1 MNLFESFD
9 EVISDDFIQQVKSLS
24 NDNLGDVEVAMKG
37 VFYTLLAGLIRRTNS
52 DMSSGMLFNQIKEK
66 YKNNSIPLDKLSI
79 FEKKATIDNVTENG
93 SKIIS
98 QIFPAYKSPLLSM
111 IGSYASTSKNTTV
124 LTSGIT
130 ASLLVDLLGKQ
141 ISAENMDKES
151 LVYFLKQHHELLLQ
165 KAPEALMEKMIPALG
180 LQELI
185 NSKFAPLKKPEPS
198 AKNVEEVEAP
208 KAYEE
213 YTDDEGGTFFNK
225 KVLLGLLALV
235 IVAGVSYYIWANNG
249 SFSFFNKEDAP
260 VESLDEEMQF
270 ADSLSNA
277 SSDSLKIDSEGSAS
291 KTVPLNNSEKENFQ
305 KYILDSNEKQGKEF
319 DFTSIQ
325 YVDKTFELTAASLP
339 IIDEIANLMNSDQK
353 IQIKV
358 IGFSEEN
365 DLKLNNKRAFAVKKV
380 LMSKGINTL
389 RIDAGSGGKGGNF
402 PRIKVV
408 SK

>member
-165 KAPEALMEKMIPALG
+165 KAPESLMEKMIPALG

-185 NSKFAPLKKPEPS
+185 NSKFAPMKKPEPNT
-198 AKNVEEVEAP
+198 KNLEEVETP
-208 KAYEE
+208 KVFEE
-213 YTDDEGGTFFNK
+213 YEDNEGGTFFNK
-225 KVLLGLLALV
+225 KVLIALLAIV
-235 IVAGVSYYIWANNG
+235 ILGGIGYYIW
-249 SFSFFNKEDAP
+249 
-260 VESLDEEMQF
+260 V
-270 ADSLSNA
+270 
-277 SSDSLKIDSEGSAS
+277 
-291 KTVPLNNSEKENFQ
+291 
-305 KYILDSNEKQGKEF
+305 
-319 DFTSIQ
+319 
-325 YVDKTFELTAASLP
+325 
-339 IIDEIANLMNSDQK
+339 
-353 IQIKV
+353 
-358 IGFSEEN
+358 
-365 DLKLNNKRAFAVKKV
+365 
-380 LMSKGINTL
+380 
-389 RIDAGSGGKGGNF
+389 
-402 PRIKVV
+402 
-408 SK
+408 